1 MSRSCLTA
9 GCSLCCKVLTS
20 EFNNAGT
27 WCPNCRPGKGGCMIF
42 ATRPKCT
49 GFECGWLQGELGDHW
64 QPNKC
69 HMVVRAGDSSEDLHV
84 NVDPAYPDAWLKE
97 PYHSELRAQVKLG
110 GKVTVHVGNKY
121 VVIADSF
128 DGLPKGA
135 DKNKLKI
142 VLPEALGKD

>member
-1 MSRSCLTA
+1 
-9 GCSLCCKVLTS
+9 
-20 EFNNAGT
+20 
-27 WCPNCRPGKGGCMIF
+27 MIF

-49 GFECGWLQGELGDHW
+49 TFECGWLQGELPNHW

-69 HMVVRAGDSSEDLHV
+69 HMVVRAGDGSEDMHIF
-84 NVDPAYPDAWLKE
+84 VDPAYPDAWLKE
-97 PYHSELRAQVKLG
+97 PQHSDLRAHVKGG
-110 GKVTVHVGNKY
+110 GKVTVHIGNKY